1 MKAKLIPLM
10 ICALALSVT
19 ACEKK
24 GPLEKAGEKVDH
36 AADTIKNGGSEP
48 MSDKLQEKADKAR
61 DKVNDATG
69 KGPPLPGEGARQRD
83 RASGLA
89 RKTHGPA
96 DFDCGSL

>member
-1 MKAKLIPLM
+1 MKTQNWLPLLV
-10 ICALALSVT
+10 CALALSVT

-48 MSDKLQEKADKAR
+48 VGDKVQDEADKAR

-69 KGPPLPGEGARQRD
+69 K
-83 RASGLA
+83 
-89 RKTHGPA
+89 
-96 DFDCGSL
+96 